1 MRSLVISI
9 LLVLM
14 MVASASALTG
24 DPVLIN
30 EMLASHTGTDNT
42 QYIELFGTPGYSL
55 NGLSLIVVEGDAG
68 GSQGT
73 IDRRLDFGVTDVL
86 GFNSF
91 FLFGNP
97 TGLGINYGVT
107 PNILMTDN
115 YLENSSF
122 TLALVQTGSLSGGE
136 GTSVTGSEVVLDAVG
151 LYDGGAGD
159 IFYFGASVIGPDG
172 SFFPAGANRIVDGV
186 DTDAAADWIFAD
198 FDLGSDNTP
207 TPGVIPAPAA
217 IMLGSIGV
225 GFVSWLRRR
234 RTI

>member
-30 EMLASHTGTDNT
+30 ELLASHTGTDNT
-42 QYIELFGTPGYSL
+42 EYIELFGTPGYNL
-55 NGLSLIVVEGDAG
+55 NGLSLIVVEGDAII
-68 GSQGT
+68 SQGM
-73 IDRRLDFGVTDVL
+73 IDKRFDFGISDAL
-86 GFNSF
+86 GFNSY

-97 TGLGINYGVT
+97 DGLGINYGVA
-107 PNILMTDN
+107 PNISMTYS

-136 GTSVTGSEVVLDAVG
+136 GTYVTGGEVVLDAVG
-151 LYDGGAGD
+151 LNDGGAGD

-172 SFFPAGANRIVDGV
+172 SFFPAGARRIVDGI
-186 DTDAAADWIFAD
+186 DTDTTADWIFAD

-217 IMLGSIGV
+217 IMLGSIGIGLV
-225 GFVSWLRRR
+225 GWLRRR